1 MRRSIDRGVIV
12 NMSTAFFWDEEQKQ
26 FICERRAWDLDFC
39 GRRIFLFVFN
49 TPNDFVKLFMERR
62 DKIIHDEYGILW
74 TVDLLKYEILNKGIV
89 VFCWDYYKTE
99 DEKEDDEHARET
111 D

>member
-1 MRRSIDRGVIV
+1 
-12 NMSTAFFWDEEQKQ
+12 MSTAFFWDEEQKQ
-26 FICERRAWDLDFC
+26 FICERRAEGLDFC

-99 DEKEDDEHARET
+99 DETEDDKHAGET